1 MKLVISEGQYKNLS
15 ESMDFGLEELPIE
28 EIQKYNLFISTINKQ
43 IKDQYPF
50 VDEIKLSDERLY
62 SFANR
67 FNPSFIGFQRE
78 IRTVLYFEV
87 YTTKNLNFIENLDFN
102 KFLIIDTINFSHD
115 FGFAKLKELAAK
127 VGIKNIPTTNENNVE
142 LIRDVFFK
150 LYTKFKKSVE
160 AK

>member
-15 ESMDFGLEELPIE
+15 ESMDFGLEEMTIE

-102 KFLIIDTINFSHD
+102 KFEKFMEKTIKILLLSLFPKQFSYLISNDLLSLNFRFYDIS
-115 FGFAKLKELAAK
+115 K
-127 VGIKNIPTTNENNVE
+127 
-142 LIRDVFFK
+142 
-150 LYTKFKKSVE
+150 
-160 AK
+160 

>member
-1 MKLVISEGQYKNLS
+1 MKLVISEGQYKKLS

-43 IKDQYPF
+43 IKDQYSF

-87 YTTKNLNFIENLDFN
+87 YTTKNLNFIENLDWN
-102 KFLIIDTINFSHD
+102 KFEKFMEKTIKILLLSLFPKQFSYLISNDLLSLNFRFYD
-115 FGFAKLKELAAK
+115 
-127 VGIKNIPTTNENNVE
+127 I
-142 LIRDVFFK
+142 
-150 LYTKFKKSVE
+150 SV
-160 AK
+160 